1 METIVENGTVGVPK
15 GFYAKEARNEYRNP
29 PYAKARELYQNS
41 IDAMATTIT
50 VTFDEESRII
60 TICDDGHGMTLD
72 ILQNKLLRLGGT
84 YKKQENATGGLGNAK
99 KICFFAH
106 PLYSIHTGRLYVEG
120 HDDIFSIV
128 RIDEEFDGTKIQI
141 TIAEDE
147 DFGRSTEAFTDVAE
161 KIETSCKIIVDG
173 IHVHCKHTKGVFL
186 KEVEG
191 LGSLYSTKAT
201 EYPEYIGVRI
211 NGIWMHDWYIGEAL
225 KKAKMKLTL
234 ELQQASVD
242 CLVNSRDD
250 LKWDT
255 KNRASRFI
263 EKLTI
268 DRINTLA
275 PDKVE
280 IVATVPGE
288 NAYEMTDQDTNE
300 LDVWLDMVTPEILQK
315 MCKLATKHGIDPKLT
330 TSRVVSLDNE
340 MGSWDKKSYLKFVG
354 YKASFIT
361 KCEKHELQAMRTF
374 LTTKK
379 ARTIATIWTETIK
392 QVLLD
397 NGIYDNFNTGFMT
410 GKEQLANYSYS
421 KNSSIVSRD
430 DNGEFVVE
438 GEIKNKR
445 VFLLNAYKLMEKY
458 GLSNRKQLGR
468 KLKQIAIHEV
478 THIMESYHHEDFTSR
493 RESVEENT
501 WKSDRLYDKIA
512 KIKK

>member
-15 GFYAKEARNEYRNP
+15 GFYLKEAQNEYR
-29 PYAKARELYQNS
+29 YWQEALARELYQNS
-41 IDAMATTIT
+41 IDAMANTIKI
-50 VTFDEESRII
+50 TFDAESRII
-60 TICDDGHGMTLD
+60 TVCDDGHGMTLD

-106 PLYSIHTGRLYVEG
+106 PLYSIHTGNLYVEG
-120 HDDIFSIV
+120 HDDVFSIT

-141 TIAEDE
+141 TIAKGENYE
-147 DFGRSTEAFTDVAE
+147 RNTEAFTNVAE
-161 KIETSCKIIVDG
+161 KIETSCIIMVDG
-173 IHVHCKHTKGVFL
+173 RNIQCKHKRGEFL

-201 EYPEYIGVRI
+201 HYPDHIGVRI
-211 NGIWMHDWYIGEAL
+211 NGIWMHDWYIGESL
-225 KKAKMKLTL
+225 RKAEMKLTL
-234 ELQQASVD
+234 ELEQASVD

-255 KNRASRFI
+255 KHKANSFI

-268 DRINTLA
+268 DRITTLR

-288 NAYEMTDQDTNE
+288 SSYSVPDKDIEE
-300 LDVWLDMVTPEILQK
+300 LEYWLDTITPEMLGKIVK
-315 MCKLATKHGIDPKLT
+315 IATKYGTDPKLAT
-330 TSRVVSLDNE
+330 SRVISMSNE
-340 MGSWDKKSYLKFVG
+340 MDEWDRKSYLKFVG

-397 NGIYDNFNTGFMT
+397 NSILDGFNTGFMVDDEKMASYFPS
-410 GKEQLANYSYS
+410 KEST
-421 KNSSIVSRD
+421 IVSRD
-430 DNGEFVVE
+430 AEGEFVTE
-438 GEIKNKR
+438 GEIRNER
-445 VFLLNAYKLMEKY
+445 VFLLNVYKLMKKY
-458 GLSNRKQLGR
+458 GLSDRKQLGR
-468 KLKQIAIHEV
+468 KLRQMAVHEV
-478 THIMESYHHEDFTSR
+478 THITESYHHEDFTSR
-493 RESVEENT
+493 RERVEENT
-501 WKSDRLYDKIA
+501 WKSDRIYDKIA
-512 KIKK
+512 KVKK